1 MIWRQNMI
9 NFIAMGSNMLF
20 VILGE
25 SIDSINSFEI
35 FAQGTNTTNST
46 NVTVVIGISGIPV
59 TYTLESF
66 STIYKKTTRWWN

>member
-1 MIWRQNMI
+1 MI

-20 VILGE
+20 VLLGE

-66 STIYKKTTRWWN
+66 STIYKKTIR